1 MGVGASVDSRP
12 LPLHLRKPLDRSNG
26 DCAVALLGLLDTDEQ
41 EVVRFLRLT
50 GWRVEEPLGLTWD
63 QVDREGEVLRL
74 YAHETKGKAGRVFP
88 FALAPEL
95 KALLDGRWEK
105 RNGPFVFHKDGNRI
119 AYTTLHKHWKK
130 ACKSAGLAGRL
141 IHDLRRTAARE
152 MRRAGLSEGEIMKL
166 CGGRRERCST
176 ATTSS
181 TKPIWLRRWRNAS
194 IAQLWHNP
202 PFLPS
207 PPLAKFNGRN
217 ARRRSQVVRQRSAK
231 PLFVGSIPTGASSP
245 YNDLRPLL
253 GGIFDSWGTDWG
265 TTLLR

>member
-1 MGVGASVDSRP
+1 MRRRRVGGFPAT
-12 LPLHLRKPLDRSNG
+12 
-26 DCAVALLGLLDTDEQ
+26 AA
-41 EVVRFLRLT
+41 
-50 GWRVEEPLGLTWD
+50 

-74 YAHETKGKAGRVFP
+74 YAHETKGNAGRVFP

-166 CGGRRERCST
+166 CGWKTRAMFDRYNIIDEADLAAGVAKRFDGTVVAQST
-176 ATTSS
+176 LSTEPAT
-181 TKPIWLRRWRNAS
+181 R
-194 IAQLWHNP
+194 
-202 PFLPS
+202 
-207 PPLAKFNGRN
+207 
-217 ARRRSQVVRQRSAK
+217 
-231 PLFVGSIPTGASSP
+231 
-245 YNDLRPLL
+245 
-253 GGIFDSWGTDWG
+253 
-265 TTLLR
+265 

>member
-26 DCAVALLGLLDTDEQ
+26 DCAVARLGLLDTDEQ

-166 CGGRRERCST
+166 CGWKTRAMFDRYNIIDEADLAAAVAKRFDGTVVAQST
-176 ATTSS
+176 LSTEPAT
-181 TKPIWLRRWRNAS
+181 R
-194 IAQLWHNP
+194 
-202 PFLPS
+202 
-207 PPLAKFNGRN
+207 
-217 ARRRSQVVRQRSAK
+217 
-231 PLFVGSIPTGASSP
+231 
-245 YNDLRPLL
+245 
-253 GGIFDSWGTDWG
+253 
-265 TTLLR
+265 

>member
-1 MGVGASVDSRP
+1 MQRPPCGVGASVDSRP

-26 DCAVALLGLLDTDEQ
+26 DFAVALLGLLDTDEQ

-119 AYTTLHKHWKK
+119 AYTTLMNT
-130 ACKSAGLAGRL
+130 GR
-141 IHDLRRTAARE
+141 
-152 MRRAGLSEGEIMKL
+152 RRAKARGS
-166 CGGRRERCST
+166 R
-176 ATTSS
+176 AVSS
-181 TKPIWLRRWRNAS
+181 TTCG
-194 IAQLWHNP
+194 AQP
-202 PFLPS
+202 RGTCGAPDCP
-207 PPLAKFNGRN
+207 R
-217 ARRRSQVVRQRSAK
+217 ARS
-231 PLFVGSIPTGASSP
+231 
-245 YNDLRPLL
+245 
-253 GGIFDSWGTDWG
+253 
-265 TTLLR
+265 

>member
-166 CGGRRERCST
+166 CGWKTRAMFDRYNIIDE
-176 ATTSS
+176 AD
-181 TKPIWLRRWRNAS
+181 
-194 IAQLWHNP
+194 
-202 PFLPS
+202 
-207 PPLAKFNGRN
+207 LAAAVAKRFNGT
-217 ARRRSQVVRQRSAK
+217 VVAQS
-231 PLFVGSIPTGASSP
+231 
-245 YNDLRPLL
+245 
-253 GGIFDSWGTDWG
+253 
-265 TTLLR
+265 TLSTEPATR